1 MASNPPFLYL
11 YLLKTNLNDNSRRC
25 SGQFQV
31 EKAETSLKDGEVNG
45 IDTPTR
51 DDESGTRQENTRDA
65 AHVMRGGVRGRRKV
79 APTAS
84 FVFSRSYL
92 NH

>member
-1 MASNPPFLYL
+1 M
-11 YLLKTNLNDNSRRC
+11 
-25 SGQFQV
+25 

-51 DDESGTRQENTRDA
+51 DDESCTRQENTRDE
-65 AHVMRGGVRGRRKV
+65 AHVMRGGIRGHGEV
-79 APTAS
+79 ALTTS